1 MSGAVQQFRLDA
13 EHSQLRLAVLGGF
26 IAATVIG
33 YAVLAAVLPSDGLN
47 ILAIL
52 GALFIGYVVSF
63 ALERFLKGRWHS
75 GRTVELHP
83 DGTIRLLKNNAVE
96 QEIAPSEGV
105 NVLMWRFEITKR
117 ARVPKGWSMVA
128 CAVETA
134 GSYIAL
140 YTFVAPKDMPDFDP
154 TGTYKLLKAKKKDNA
169 SGNELRSDL
178 RLAGEERR
186 LNEAETA
193 RWMTGAEMNR
203 EDFAAFTTWVQR
215 HYAEY
220 LPV

>member
-1 MSGAVQQFRLDA
+1 MSSAVQQFRLDA

-26 IAATVIG
+26 IAAAVIG
-33 YAVLAAVLPSDGLN
+33 YAVLTAVLPSDGLN

-52 GALFIGYVVSF
+52 GALFIGYMVSF
-63 ALERFLKGRWHS
+63 ALERLLKGRWHS
-75 GRTVELHP
+75 GRTVELLP
-83 DGTIRLLKNNAVE
+83 DGTMRLLKNGAVE

-128 CAVETA
+128 CAVEAA

-140 YTFVAPKDMPDFDP
+140 YTFVSPKDMAECDP
-154 TGTYKLLKAKKKDNA
+154 TGAYKLLKAKKKDPSSRND
-169 SGNELRSDL
+169 LRGDL

-193 RWMTGAEMNR
+193 RWMTGAEMTR
-203 EDFAAFTTWVQR
+203 EDFFAFTAWVR
-215 HYAEY
+215 HHYAEH